1 MNCRGWNPHLAL
13 YVEGD
18 LEQDVAQQLEAHLAV
33 CDECR
38 EFADTLRETQ
48 TAFRQVRNDIIE
60 TASLNRIRGN
70 VLRQVRAIEERR
82 GWIDRL
88 GMMLWSGWSWRY
100 SVLGCVA
107 LVLVS
112 TVVWRL
118 TRVAIPIEP
127 QPRVVVSPKPDPRP
141 EEAPTAVA
149 EESSK
154 EAAVAQPRRV
164 VSSVPVAPTEIA
176 EEAPLSQPTPFE
188 TVTEEQSK
196 DSMVQMFTDDPNI
209 VIYWLIEP
217 NGGY

>member
-18 LEQDVAQQLEAHLAV
+18 LEQDLAQQLEAHLAI

-38 EFADTLRETQ
+38 EFAEILRETQ

-60 TASLNRIRGN
+60 TASLDRIRGN

-112 TVVWRL
+112 AVVWRL
-118 TRVAIPIEP
+118 TRIANPIES

-141 EEAPTAVA
+141 EEVPAAVA
-149 EESSK
+149 EESMP
-154 EAAVAQPRRV
+154 AMPQPRRV
-164 VSSVPVAPTEIA
+164 AQPAPVAPVVIA
-176 EEAPLSQPTPFE
+176 EETPVPQPVPFE
-188 TVTEEQSK
+188 TVIEEQSK